1 VAGALAASS
10 SRRDGGTSA
19 RGAAAAAGAAGA
31 TGIGG
36 TPGTGAMPGT
46 SRDAANEA
54 APPPRER
61 TAAERLASF
70 RRAVAASN
78 AVAALASPTAGVSSP
93 PPPLMSPPRTL
104 GPVVSPPGRVPQQH
118 AAPPGFP
125 LRGDSSAD
133 VLPYA
138 PSRAP
143 PSGLFKE
150 VWPSV
155 AKEADMPMSTLLSTV
170 LASGAASGVRRGG
183 AAPPSD
189 APRAA
194 TDAASGDVWAT
205 PPKEPSTAAAAHM
218 LAMASAAA
226 AAEGGDGP
234 ALRAAPSR
242 YGAMRPAAII
252 RSARSGLMLS
262 AAGADAAGAAR
273 PPGERWAASPPLRSL
288 PSGGGIGGGGGGGG
302 GNLALLELG
311 DGDAV
316 GVHVPM
322 RAASRYR
329 VE

>member
-1 VAGALAASS
+1 
-10 SRRDGGTSA
+10 
-19 RGAAAAAGAAGA
+19 
-31 TGIGG
+31 
-36 TPGTGAMPGT
+36 MPGT
-46 SRDAANEA
+46 SREVTNEA
-54 APPPRER
+54 TPPPRER

-78 AVAALASPTAGVSSP
+78 AVSALASPTAGVSSP

-125 LRGDSSAD
+125 LRGDNSAD
-133 VLPYA
+133 VLPHA

-143 PSGLFKE
+143 TSGLFKE

-155 AKEADMPMSTLLSTV
+155 AKEADMPMNTLLSNV
-170 LASGAASGVRRGG
+170 LASGATSSIRRGG
-183 AAPPSD
+183 VVPPSD
-189 APRAA
+189 GPPRASP
-194 TDAASGDVWAT
+194 DAASGEVWAT

-226 AAEGGDGP
+226 AAEGGEGP

-273 PPGERWAASPPLRSL
+273 PPGERWAASPPLRQL
-288 PSGGGIGGGGGGGG
+288 PSGGGGAGGGGGG